1 MTGRPPDRRLPLGQ
15 PDALASPGSA
25 LMEWLGA
32 GVALVWTLVV
42 LVWGLGLAGLG
53 GTSGIL
59 FLIFAVALPM
69 AMLGLVVLLLRQIRD
84 LRLAA
89 QALAG
94 QMQALRSAEARD
106 AAARVVRAD
115 EAGRG
120 GEAGRAGEV
129 GRAGERAGGER
140 AGGPGFATRR
150 DPAASQPSADGRMA
164 LAPPQPAGGE
174 DQPTLALATPMESDE
189 MPLEVADF
197 IRAIQFPE
205 DAEDVAGFAALRRAL
220 SDRAAAKLI
229 RASQDVLTLLAQD
242 GIYMDDLVP
251 DRARPDLWR
260 RFAAGERGRTI
271 AALGGIR
278 DRSCLALTG
287 QKMREDPVFRDAAHH
302 FLRSFDRAFAAI
314 EPLSSDED
322 IGLMSDTRTA
332 RAFMLVG
339 RVAGTFD

>member
-1 MTGRPPDRRLPLGQ
+1 MSTRPPDRRLPLGQ
-15 PDALASPGSA
+15 PEVLASSGSA

-32 GVALVWTLVV
+32 GVALLWILVV
-42 LVWGLGLAGLG
+42 LVWGLGLTVLDGM
-53 GTSGIL
+53 SGVL
-59 FLIFAVALPM
+59 FLVFAVALPV

-84 LRLAA
+84 LRQAA
-89 QALAG
+89 QTLAG
-94 QMQALRSAEARD
+94 QMQALRLAEARD

-115 EAGRG
+115 EAGRP
-120 GEAGRAGEV
+120 ASA
-129 GRAGERAGGER
+129 
-140 AGGPGFATRR
+140 GPGFTSRR
-150 DPAASQPSADGRMA
+150 DPSASQPSADGRMA
-164 LAPPQPAGGE
+164 LSAPAPAGADEQPA
-174 DQPTLALATPMESDE
+174 LALATPLDAEAA
-189 MPLEVADF
+189 PLEVGDF

-205 DAEDVAGFAALRRAL
+205 SAEDVAGFAALRRAL

-229 RASQDVLTLLAQD
+229 RAAQDVLTLLAQD

-278 DRSCLALTG
+278 DRSSLALTG

-302 FLRSFDRAFAAI
+302 FLRSFDRAFAGI
-314 EPLSSDED
+314 EPLCTDED
-322 IGLMSDTRTA
+322 IGEMSDTRTA

>member
-1 MTGRPPDRRLPLGQ
+1 
-15 PDALASPGSA
+15 
-25 LMEWLGA
+25 MEWLGA
-32 GVALVWTLVV
+32 GVALVWILVV
-42 LVWGLGLAGLG
+42 LVWGLGLASLG
-53 GTSGIL
+53 GMSGFL
-59 FLIFAVALPM
+59 FLVFAVALPLV
-69 AMLGLVVLLLRQIRD
+69 MLGLVVLLLRQVRD

-94 QMQALRSAEARD
+94 QMQALRLAEARD

-115 EAGRG
+115 EAARP
-120 GEAGRAGEV
+120 AAS
-129 GRAGERAGGER
+129 
-140 AGGPGFATRR
+140 GPGFASRR
-150 DPAASQPSADGRMA
+150 DPSASQLSADGRMA
-164 LAPPQPAGGE
+164 LAPPPRPVESEEQPA
-174 DQPTLALATPMESDE
+174 LALATPLEPE
-189 MPLEVADF
+189 AAPLEVEDF

-205 DAEDVAGFAALRRAL
+205 SAEDVAGFAALRRAL

-229 RASQDVLTLLAQD
+229 RAAQDVLTLLAQD
-242 GIYMDDLVP
+242 GIYTDDLVP

-302 FLRSFDRAFAAI
+302 FLRSFDRAFAGI
-314 EPLSSDED
+314 EPLCTDED
-322 IGLMSDTRTA
+322 IGQMSDTRTA

>member
-1 MTGRPPDRRLPLGQ
+1 MAGRPPDRRLPLGQ
-15 PDALASPGSA
+15 PDALAAPGSA
-25 LMEWLGA
+25 LLEWLGA
-32 GVALVWTLVV
+32 GVALLWIVLV
-42 LVWGLGLAGLG
+42 LVWGLGLTGLG
-53 GTSGIL
+53 GISGVL
-59 FLIFAVALPM
+59 FMLFAVALPV

-94 QMQALRSAEARD
+94 QMQALRLSEARD

-115 EAGRG
+115 EAGRPG
-120 GEAGRAGEV
+120 AS
-129 GRAGERAGGER
+129 
-140 AGGPGFATRR
+140 GPGFATRR
-150 DPAASQPSADGRMA
+150 DPAASQPSADGRAA
-164 LAPPQPAGGE
+164 LMPAQPAVGE
-174 DQPTLALATPMESDE
+174 EQPGLALATPMDVDVA
-189 MPLEVADF
+189 PLEVDDF

-205 DAEDVAGFAALRRAL
+205 SAEDVAGFAALRRAL
-220 SDRAAAKLI
+220 SDRATAKLI
-229 RASQDVLTLLAQD
+229 RAAQDVLTLLAQD

-278 DRSCLALTG
+278 DRSCLALAG

-314 EPLSSDED
+314 EPLCTDED
-322 IGLMSDTRTA
+322 VGMMSETRTA

>member
-1 MTGRPPDRRLPLGQ
+1 
-15 PDALASPGSA
+15 
-25 LMEWLGA
+25 MEWLGA
-32 GVALVWTLVV
+32 GVALLWILVV
-42 LVWGLGLAGLG
+42 LVWGLGLTVLD
-53 GTSGIL
+53 GTSGVL
-59 FLIFAVALPM
+59 FLVFAVALPM

-84 LRLAA
+84 LRQAA
-89 QALAG
+89 QTLAG
-94 QMQALRSAEARD
+94 QMQALRLAEARD

-115 EAGRG
+115 EAARP
-120 GEAGRAGEV
+120 A
-129 GRAGERAGGER
+129 
-140 AGGPGFATRR
+140 GPGFASRR

-164 LAPPQPAGGE
+164 LAPPPPAGAEEQPA
-174 DQPTLALATPMESDE
+174 LALATPLEAE
-189 MPLEVADF
+189 AAPLEVEDF

-205 DAEDVAGFAALRRAL
+205 SAEDVAGFAALRRAL

-229 RASQDVLTLLAQD
+229 RASQDVLTLLAQE

-302 FLRSFDRAFAAI
+302 FLRSFDRAFAGI
-314 EPLSSDED
+314 EPVCTDED
-322 IGLMSDTRTA
+322 IGFLSDTRTA

>member
-15 PDALASPGSA
+15 PDALAAPGSA
-25 LMEWLGA
+25 LLEWLGA
-32 GVALVWTLVV
+32 GVALLWIVLV
-42 LVWGLGLAGLG
+42 LVWGLGLPVLG
-53 GTSGIL
+53 GISGVL
-59 FLIFAVALPM
+59 FMLFAVALPV
-69 AMLGLVVLLLRQIRD
+69 AMLGLIVLLLRQIRD

-94 QMQALRSAEARD
+94 QMQALRLSEARD

-115 EAGRG
+115 EAGRPG
-120 GEAGRAGEV
+120 AS
-129 GRAGERAGGER
+129 
-140 AGGPGFATRR
+140 GPGFATRR
-150 DPAASQPSADGRMA
+150 DPAASQPSADGRAA
-164 LAPPQPAGGE
+164 LMPAQPAVGE
-174 DQPTLALATPMESDE
+174 EQPGLALATPMDVDVA
-189 MPLEVADF
+189 PLEVDDF

-205 DAEDVAGFAALRRAL
+205 SAEDAAGFAALRRAL

-229 RASQDVLTLLAQD
+229 RASQDVLTLLAQE

-314 EPLSSDED
+314 EPHCTDED
-322 IGLMSDTRTA
+322 VGMVSETRTA

>member
-15 PDALASPGSA
+15 PDALASSGSV
-25 LMEWLGA
+25 LLEWLGA
-32 GVALVWTLVV
+32 GVALLWIVLV
-42 LVWGLGLAGLG
+42 LVWGLGLPFSGKAGLG
-53 GTSGIL
+53 GISGVL
-59 FLIFAVALPM
+59 FMLFAVALPV

-94 QMQALRSAEARD
+94 QMQALRLSDARD

-115 EAGRG
+115 EAGRPG
-120 GEAGRAGEV
+120 AS
-129 GRAGERAGGER
+129 
-140 AGGPGFATRR
+140 GPGFATRR
-150 DPAASQPSADGRMA
+150 DPAASQPSADGRAA
-164 LAPPQPAGGE
+164 LMPAQAAPGEEQPG
-174 DQPTLALATPMESDE
+174 LALATPMDVDVV
-189 MPLEVADF
+189 PLEVDDF

-205 DAEDVAGFAALRRAL
+205 SAEDVAGFAALRRAL

-242 GIYMDDLVP
+242 GIYMDDLVH
-251 DRARPDLWR
+251 DRARPDLRR

-314 EPLSSDED
+314 EPLCTDED
-322 IGLMSDTRTA
+322 VGMVSETRTA